1 MSENQRQTEEESGC
15 EVRQASEEESQFRT
29 EDEVSNP
36 MSLEQMESQGDA
48 GSEMEKSTP
57 TYEWKDITKDF
68 FVAIKDLSLGELMHH
83 ELFGLFEAMSAIEMM
98 DPKMDAGMCC
108 KKEKPLRFHTA
119 VSSGQLKLDN
129 LEYRELIGVF
139 DSIYSCLVS
148 WLEGHSLAQTLF
160 TCLYMHFPHAIE
172 EKSLKAFCCAI
183 YKLTDYIRKFITHA
197 SVFEEEDFQPSTFAY
212 TLYPDVSD
220 IKACSMLKEAEDE
233 LSRKGKASPEN
244 AEIIQFVVCRLKFA
258 RVLLQTF
265 VNLWR
270 MKSSPLTETEMNDVV
285 RQLNNLSDIILVM
298 RRSIERGTQPEMGAD
313 APNPMGFS
321 PMVNQ
326 RLLPPT
332 FPRYTKIKDRNESVT
347 FLEELIQRLKL
358 ACKVTAC
365 THFYTALNFFMDF
378 SKKSGQCLL
387 SRSLLRFI
395 YLNLFS
401 VDFNSF
407 IEYLKESA
415 KVFIAPPVLMSRN
428 ALSSNAQARECVE
441 SFFNYTP
448 NMHTMYVFLQIC
460 GYNRARQRDKL
471 ARLLEEFAKL
481 QQEAQRLDT
490 YLYMQ
495 DSKSET
501 TSQYLACFGT
511 WILYQCLRAMELY
524 LLSGL
529 ELELYS
535 VHEYL
540 YIFWYLYEFLFG
552 WIVSSLTRAE
562 SFLLDQD
569 CVVDQS
575 KASSGAKSRKAKSKK
590 KKAKPYVREILY
602 NQALQNVCG
611 GFYKGLTGFVKDGR
625 IQQPAAMFDNEKIR
639 FDHRF
644 APFACLKTPPMVPYF
659 EFRLMRSHLL
669 KLSSAELYLAAAKHF
684 HQGRTILE
692 SIPNPD
698 QEMLEILR
706 VTKVNF
712 VVMNLLAKG
721 HKKDSKVQPEFDFSY
736 HRYFPVIKQQ

>member
-1 MSENQRQTEEESGC
+1 MSENQREIDEKTEEEVREAFPDEGRDHPGQPGDF
-15 EVRQASEEESQFRT
+15 EVNPSEEAGQQGEAGT
-29 EDEVSNP
+29 EI
-36 MSLEQMESQGDA
+36 
-48 GSEMEKSTP
+48 EKATP
-57 TYEWKDITKDF
+57 TYEWKEITKEF
-68 FVAIKDLSLGELMHH
+68 FVAIKDLQMGELMHH

-98 DPKMDAGMCC
+98 DPKMDAGMSC

-119 VSSGQLKLDN
+119 VSNGQLKLDN
-129 LEYRELIGVF
+129 LEFSELIGVF
-139 DSIYSCLVS
+139 DSIYACLVS

-172 EKSLKAFCCAI
+172 EKSLKAFCISI
-183 YKLTDYIRKFITHA
+183 YKLTDYIRKIITHA

-220 IKACSMLKEAEDE
+220 TKACAMLKEAEEE
-233 LSRKGKASPEN
+233 LQRKAKANPEN
-244 AEIIQFVVCRLKFA
+244 AEIIQFVICRLKFA
-258 RVLLQTF
+258 RILLQIF

-270 MKSSPLTETEMNDVV
+270 MKSTPLSEVEMNDVA
-285 RQLNNLSDIILVM
+285 RQLSSLSDIIPAM
-298 RRSIERGTQPEMGAD
+298 RKSIERGTQPDANSD

-332 FPRYTKIKDRNESVT
+332 FPRYTKIKDRHESVT
-347 FLEELIQRLKL
+347 FLEELIQRLRL
-358 ACKVTAC
+358 ACKVTNC

-378 SKKSGQCLL
+378 SKKSGHCLL
-387 SRSLLRFI
+387 SRSMLRFI

-401 VDFNSF
+401 MNSF
-407 IEYLKESA
+407 TDYLKESA

-448 NMHTMYVFLQIC
+448 NMNTMYVFLQIC

-471 ARLLEEFAKL
+471 ARLLEEFSKL

-569 CVVDQS
+569 CIVDQS
-575 KASSGAKSRKAKSKK
+575 KQASNSKSRKAKSKK
-590 KKAKPYVREILY
+590 KKAKPYFREILY

-625 IQQPAAMFDNEKIR
+625 IQQPAAIFDNEKIR

-698 QEMLEILR
+698 AEMLEILH
-706 VTKVNF
+706 VTKVNY
-712 VVMNLLAKG
+712 VVMNLLANG
-721 HKKDSKVQPEFDFSY
+721 HKKDSKVQPEFDFSH
-736 HRYFPVIKQQ
+736 HRYFPVIKQL

>member
-1 MSENQRQTEEESGC
+1 MNENPREIDEIAG
-15 EVRQASEEESQFRT
+15 
-29 EDEVSNP
+29 DEVMGMLGASPDDDRSYSDDGYITNYNQ
-36 MSLEQMESQGDA
+36 EQPPFKE
-48 GSEMEKSTP
+48 EKATP
-57 TYEWKDITKDF
+57 LYEWKDITKDF
-68 FVAIKDLSLGELMHH
+68 FVAIEDLALGELMHH

-119 VSSGQLKLDN
+119 VSTGQLKLDN
-129 LEYRELIGVF
+129 LTPAELLGII
-139 DSIYSCLVS
+139 DSIYACVVS

-172 EKSLKAFCCAI
+172 EKPLKAFCICVF
-183 YKLTDYIRKFITHA
+183 KVVWYIREFIQHA
-197 SVFEEEDFQPSTFAY
+197 AVYEEEDFQPSTFAY

-220 IKACSMLKEAEDE
+220 AKTCAMLKEAEEE
-233 LSRKGKASPEN
+233 LARRAKAHPEV
-244 AEIIQFVVCRLKFA
+244 AEIFGFVTCRVKFA
-258 RVLLQTF
+258 RILLQIF
-265 VNLWR
+265 MHLWR
-270 MKSSPLTETEMNDVV
+270 MKTTSLTEPEMNDIV
-285 RQLNNLSDIILVM
+285 RQLGSLADIVPVM
-298 RRSIERGTQPEMGAD
+298 RRSVERGTQPDHTSD

-332 FPRYTKIKDRNESVT
+332 FPRYTRIKERHESIN
-347 FLEELIQRLKL
+347 FLEELIQRLRL
-358 ACKVTAC
+358 ACKVTGC

-387 SRSLLRFI
+387 SRSMLRFI
-395 YLNLFS
+395 YLNHVRVS
-401 VDFNSF
+401 SF
-407 IEYLKESA
+407 TDYLKESA
-415 KVFIAPPVLMSRN
+415 RIFIAPPVLMSRT
-428 ALSSNAQARECVE
+428 ALATNAQARECVE

-495 DSKSET
+495 DAKPET

-511 WILYQCLRAMELY
+511 WVLYQCLRAMELY

-535 VHEYL
+535 IHEYL

-552 WIVSSLTRAE
+552 WIVSALTRAE
-562 SFLLDQD
+562 SFLVDQD
-569 CVVDQS
+569 CIVDPG
-575 KASSGAKSRKAKSKK
+575 KASTSAAKTSRKTKSKK
-590 KKAKPYVREILY
+590 KKGKPYFREILY

-625 IQQPAAMFDNEKIR
+625 INQPAAMFDNEKIR

-644 APFACLKTPPMVPYF
+644 APFACLKTPPMVPHF

-669 KLSSAELYLAAAKHF
+669 KLSSSELYLAAAKHF

-698 QEMLEILR
+698 PEMLDILR

-712 VVMNLLAKG
+712 VVMNLLANG
-721 HKKDSKVQPEFDFSY
+721 HKKESKAQPEFDFSY